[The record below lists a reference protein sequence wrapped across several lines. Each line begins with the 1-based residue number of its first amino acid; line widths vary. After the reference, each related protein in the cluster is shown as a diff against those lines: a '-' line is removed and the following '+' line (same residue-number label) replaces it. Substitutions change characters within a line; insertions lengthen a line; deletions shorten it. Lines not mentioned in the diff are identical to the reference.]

1 MRPFKHT
8 AILATLLG
16 ACCGAA
22 LAQQQPN
29 NPAPANV
36 GVSPSTAADAQ
47 QQAVPRSDVGT
58 VVRTGPSAA
67 DRARAATSRGDATPS
82 DTPGTTRDA
91 STSST
96 ASSARPPIA
105 DRN

>member
-1 MRPFKHT
+1 MRSFKHP
-8 AILATLLG
+8 ATLAALLS

-29 NPAPANV
+29 QAPASV
-36 GVSPSTAADAQ
+36 GVSPATAADAQ
-47 QQAVPRSDVGT
+47 QQAVPRNDVGT

-67 DRARAATSRGDATPS
+67 DKARAATSRGDGTPAT
-82 DTPGTTRDA
+82 TPGATRDA
-91 STSST
+91 ATGST
-96 ASSARPPIA
+96 ARPPIA